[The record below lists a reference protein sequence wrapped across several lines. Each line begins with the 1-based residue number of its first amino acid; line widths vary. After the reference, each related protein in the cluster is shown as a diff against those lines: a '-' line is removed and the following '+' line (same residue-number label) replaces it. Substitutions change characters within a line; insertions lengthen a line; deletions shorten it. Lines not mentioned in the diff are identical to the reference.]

1 MRGRDGTK
9 IVARCVVCK
18 GDIYKGDYHELWD
31 GGYYCQ
37 RHSLAYLMAR
47 AREYQ
52 ELLAREESEGT
63 RLQ

>member
-1 MRGRDGTK
+1 MLRRDGAK

-18 GDIYKGDYHELWD
+18 GDIYNGDDHELWD

-37 RHSLAYLMAR
+37 RHSLAYLRAR

-63 RLQ
+63 RRQ